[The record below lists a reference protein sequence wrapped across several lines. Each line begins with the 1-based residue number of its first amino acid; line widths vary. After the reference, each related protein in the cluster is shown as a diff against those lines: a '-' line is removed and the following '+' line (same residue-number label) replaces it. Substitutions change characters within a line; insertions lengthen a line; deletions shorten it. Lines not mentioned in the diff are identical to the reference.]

1 MNLRAKKILLLLL
14 AAVLLFGS
22 GRMQK
27 VLNRDREQ
35 LGLTRV
41 DALDNAPP
49 VLAFTTVALGGF
61 RGLIA
66 NVLWI
71 RANDLQQDDKFFE
84 AAQLATWITQL
95 EPSFTQVWLFQA
107 WNMAYNISVK
117 FKENGPGDFS
127 DRWRWVER
135 GIELLRDEGLRYNP
149 NDTLQYRELAW
160 FFQHKMGQ
168 NLDDGNAY
176 YKQQWAQE
184 MAPLFGSH
192 GTNFAELLNPTTP
205 EARTNAQVLRDKYKM
220 DAAFAQKLDQQYGP
234 LDWRLPEAHAIY
246 WGARGLE
253 AAKANPG
260 KVKADDLITV
270 RRNIY
275 QSMLQAFHHGR
286 IIDNPFNKT
295 SEIDLEPNL
304 DLVPKVNDAYETIMA
319 EDAANRD
326 HIATA
331 HRNFLKDAV
340 YFLYENNHIK
350 DAAKWYKLLSEKYP
364 DKTILEND
372 PNSLPRNYSL
382 DEYAV
387 ARVQSEIGDTSQE
400 RTTAVVQGLL
410 ANAYLNMAIGQ
421 DDRSAGFKLLARKV
435 YDKYQKEIGKMSS
448 NVQRVGLPPFDMMNR
463 SVLDRLLDAQKPVLP
478 YAARAMIRTQLG
490 MLAETNAPPTTA
502 SSTNTLP
509 AAVTNAVENVPTNS
523 AAK

>member
-1 MNLRAKKILLLLL
+1 MNPRAKKILLLLL
-14 AAVLLFGS
+14 AAALLIGS
-22 GRMQK
+22 GQMQK

-41 DALDNAPP
+41 KALENAPP

-66 NVLWI
+66 NILWI

-84 AAQLATWITQL
+84 AAQLATWITEL

-135 GIELLRDEGLRYNP
+135 GVELLRDDGLRYNP
-149 NDTLQYRELAW
+149 DDILQYRELAW

-168 NLDDGNAY
+168 NLDDGNRF
-176 YKQQWAQE
+176 YKRQWAEE
-184 MAPLFGSH
+184 MTPLFGPQ
-192 GTNFAELLNPTTP
+192 GTNYGLLINPP
-205 EARTNAQVLRDKYKM
+205 DAAASNRAVVLRQKYKM
-220 DAAFAQKLDQQYGP
+220 DPAFIAEIDAKYGP
-234 LDWRLPEAHAIY
+234 LDWRLPDAHAIY

-253 AAKANPG
+253 AAKRNPN

-286 IIDNPFNKT
+286 IIEDPFNKT
-295 SEIDLEPNL
+295 YSLSPNL
-304 DLVPKVNDAYETIMA
+304 DLVTKVNDAYENIMA
-319 EDAANRD
+319 DDAANRE
-326 HIATA
+326 HISVA

-340 YFLYENNHIK
+340 YFLYEANRVGE
-350 DAAKWYKLLSEKYP
+350 AAKWFKYLGDKYP
-364 DKTILEND
+364 NKPIIENQPD
-372 PNSLPRNYSL
+372 SLPKTLTL

-387 ARVQSEIGDTSQE
+387 AVVQIDIGETSQE
-400 RTTAVVQGLL
+400 RVTAAVQGLL
-410 ANAYLNMAIGQ
+410 ARAYYDLAIGQ
-421 DDRSAGFKLLARKV
+421 DDRFAGLKLIARKV
-435 YDKYQKEIGKMSS
+435 YDNYVKKNAGMKS
-448 NVQRVGLPPFDMMNR
+448 NAERTGLPAFDVLNR
-463 SVLDRLLDAQKPVLP
+463 TVLTELLDPKKGVPFAMRAVL
-478 YAARAMIRTQLG
+478 RTQLG
-490 MLAETNAPPTTA
+490 MPAETSQPTTPATSTNAPP
-502 SSTNTLP
+502 SS
-509 AAVTNAVENVPTNS
+509 VTNAVEAIPTNVPE
-523 AAK
+523 K

>member
-1 MNLRAKKILLLLL
+1 MSLRTKKILLLLL
-14 AAVLLFGS
+14 AAGLLFGS

-27 VLNRDREQ
+27 TMNRDREE

-41 DALDNAPP
+41 KALDNAPP

-168 NLDDGNAY
+168 NLDDGNGY
-176 YKQQWAQE
+176 YKQRWAAE
-184 MAPLFGSH
+184 MAPLFGPQ
-192 GTNFAELLNPTTP
+192 GTNFAELLNPTTA
-205 EARTNAQVLRDKYKM
+205 EARTNAQLLRDKYKM
-220 DAAFAQKLDQQYGP
+220 DVAFAQKLDQQYGP

-253 AAKANPG
+253 AAKENPD
-260 KVKADDLITV
+260 KVKPSDLITV

-286 IIDNPFNKT
+286 ILEDPFSQT
-295 SEIDLEPNL
+295 VALEPNL
-304 DLVPKVNDAYETIMA
+304 DLIPKVNDAYLASMA

-331 HRNFLKDAV
+331 YRNFLKDAV
-340 YFLYENNHIK
+340 YFLYGNNRLK
-350 DAAKWYKLLSEKYP
+350 EAAKWYKLLSEQFP
-364 DKTILEND
+364 DKTILDND
-372 PNSLPRNYSL
+372 PNSFPRNYSL

-387 ARVQSEIGDTSQE
+387 ARIQSEIGDTSQE
-400 RTTAVVQGLL
+400 RTTGVVEGLL
-410 ANAYLNMAIGQ
+410 AQSYYALALGQ
-421 DDRSAGFKLLARKV
+421 SDRSVGFKLLARKV
-435 YDKYQKEIGKMSS
+435 YDKYQKETGKMAS
-448 NVQRVGLPPFDMMNR
+448 NLQRVGLPPFDVLNR
-463 SVLDRLLDAQKPVLP
+463 TVLDRLLDTQKPVLP
-478 YAARAMIRTQLG
+478 FAARAMIRTELG
-490 MLAETNAPPTTA
+490 MPAETNAPPASA
-502 SSTNTLP
+502 SSTNAVP
-509 AAVTNAVENVPTNS
+509 ATVTNAGENASTNA